1 MAAEIRV
8 IQFEGKNGSF
18 AANKVTMWRVEIVG
32 KNSTIKRVAKKSIIQ
47 QPQVE
52 LANEWAGITGFP
64 VVQYIEKET
73 VTCKLERKIK

>member
-8 IQFEGKNGSF
+8 IQFQGKNGGF
-18 AANKVTMWRVEIVG
+18 AANESTMWRIEIVG
-32 KNSTIKRVAKKSIIQ
+32 VNGKIKRVDTRTIDQ
-47 QPQVE
+47 QRQMGF
-52 LANEWAGITGFP
+52 ANEWSELTGFP